1 MKLVNETR
9 KILNAPQIQITATA
23 VRVPV
28 TGGHSESINV
38 EFENDFE
45 MDEVRNLLSETAGV
59 VLIDNIQENKYPMP
73 LYAKNNDD
81 VMVGR
86 LRRDE
91 SQSNALN
98 MWVVADNLRKGA
110 ATNAVE
116 ILEGLI
122 KN

>member
-98 MWVVADNLRKGA
+98 MWVVADNIRKGA

>member
-1 MKLVNETR
+1 
-9 KILNAPQIQITATA
+9 
-23 VRVPV
+23 
-28 TGGHSESINV
+28 
-38 EFENDFE
+38 
-45 MDEVRNLLSETAGV
+45 LSETAGV